1 MTTFEDADVAGDV
14 DGAKPL
20 GYGQAVDGY
29 SECGSDMCYVDAVT
43 SGGRWREDV
52 GWERG
57 DK

>member
-1 MTTFEDADVAGDV
+1 MTTFEDADVAGDA

-43 SGGRWREDV
+43 SGGEVEGRC
-52 GWERG
+52 GLGERR
-57 DK
+57 